1 MYTTYFGFENKPFKP
16 KESKDYYRNGNFDSA
31 CADILSGIREQ
42 RGFMLLTGEAG
53 FGKTLVLRRC
63 MAEAADIFFI
73 LLNNANLDFPDILNY
88 LCISLQLPAE
98 GLSIEQQS
106 SLLRDTVAAHARRN
120 QPVAL
125 LIDDAQHLRIGVL
138 NRLLDFVETAMEP
151 DQRLQVVLAG
161 LPEIEG
167 KLRQPELRRLHEQV
181 QVRCHLERLSGME
194 TELFINHQFEAAGYT
209 GEGLFSP
216 AVIERIDHYSQGVP
230 RAIAMLCDAMFLF
243 ASLESGHE
251 ITPGLV
257 DEAARNCFLGE
268 RVQSGSG
275 TVGPLWQDAVGETVP
290 APADDGGFDLRLDL
304 DLDLPLDFSLDF
316 DLNPDRTL
324 ATERPAVAAEEELKR
339 APISPRESA
348 PVPPVAEGPAEV
360 NPVPSMGWASTA
372 PPAEPVPRAIEP
384 VEPTLPPAEPVPP
397 AVESTASVLR
407 EFAQLLGELA
417 AKQEYREPRDREAVD
432 YFRNRYLRWS
442 RGGPVQA
449 DEYQRRIARL
459 TETQQLVLVS
469 LAVAVSPASEREN
482 TLCAL
487 LVNPSWWLYREI
499 RLRLRSPDLVFV
511 DEGRVSPLRLL
522 DGREA
527 QPVYIGYRCPHA
539 GSVQTTLWLE
549 LDLCDHRGEWHAYD
563 NRVEIRLDFTRPV
576 ESKQEP
582 VAGAASRSD
591 RFWPDPLLDKTASSG
606 WLLDDPVTEREEAE
620 ADTLAC
626 TLPLELEADPERSYS
641 LRAASTASG
650 QALSRGTPLTRA
662 LLLPENSAHAVA
674 RIELVSRPLMIFGRH
689 SAAAGTGF
697 GDFTLGFVPKY
708 NRISRLHSVIC
719 ALGDQLALMSA
730 SDEGYTYTGRNGQRL
745 ERGSWQLLEVDDVL
759 DVCDL
764 YRLKLF
770 LAWDH
775 KGEHAPLDWDS
786 QEPRDKFGRYLLE
799 LVDVLHQR
807 DRQANADELRDKLK
821 TRYLKLLH
829 MQERVARLNGV
840 GNPGALLYAR
850 FEREDAA
857 RRQIV
862 HYYVPKWLPLGSS
875 PQAGLRVNA
884 PGVVPRH
891 AELLFRDGMYWIQNL
906 AEPGSVRV
914 GCHALATNEVLALEV
929 GDVLRIGTARFSF
942 EAY

>member
-16 KESKDYYRNGNFDSA
+16 KDSKDYYHNDNFDSA

-42 RGFMLLTGEAG
+42 RGFILLTGEAG
-53 FGKTLVLRRC
+53 FGKTLVLHRC

-98 GLSIEQQS
+98 GLNIEQQS
-106 SLLRDTVAAHARRN
+106 RLLLDTVAAHARRN

-138 NRLLDFVETAMEP
+138 SHLLDFVETAVEP
-151 DQRLQVVLAG
+151 DQRLRIVLAG

-194 TELFINHQFEAAGYT
+194 TELFINHQFKAAGYA

-230 RAIAMLCDAMFLF
+230 RAVAMLCDAMFLF
-243 ASLESGHE
+243 ASLESEHE

-268 RVQSGSG
+268 RAQSGSG
-275 TVGPLWQDAVGETVP
+275 AVGPLWQDAVGDTVP
-290 APADDGGFDLRLDL
+290 APADGDGFDLRLDL
-304 DLDLPLDFSLDF
+304 DLPLDF
-316 DLNPDRTL
+316 DLDLDLDRTSV
-324 ATERPAVAAEEELKR
+324 AEWPMVAAGEELKL
-339 APISPRESA
+339 APIPPRESML
-348 PVPPVAEGPAEV
+348 VPPVAESPAEV
-360 NPVPSMGWASTA
+360 SPTPLMGWASVA
-372 PPAEPVPRAIEP
+372 PPAEPA
-384 VEPTLPPAEPVPP
+384 PP

-459 TETQQLVLVS
+459 TETQQPVLVS

-482 TLCAL
+482 MLCAL

-511 DEGRVSPLRLL
+511 DEGRVPPLRLL

-539 GSVQTTLWLE
+539 GPVQTTLWLE

-563 NRVEIRLDFTRPV
+563 NRFEIRLDFTRPV

-582 VAGAASRSD
+582 MAGVASRSD

-606 WLLDDPVTEREEAE
+606 WLLDDPVAEREETE

-641 LRAASTASG
+641 LRATSTASG

-775 KGEHAPLDWDS
+775 KGEHALLDWDS

-862 HYYVPKWLPLGSS
+862 HYYVPKWLSLGSS

>member
-16 KESKDYYRNGNFDSA
+16 KDSKDYYRNDNFDSA
-31 CADILSGIREQ
+31 CADILSGIRER

-98 GLSIEQQS
+98 GLNIEQQS
-106 SLLRDTVAAHARRN
+106 RLLLDTVAAHARRN

-125 LIDDAQHLRIGVL
+125 LIDDAQHLRIGAL
-138 NRLLDFVETAMEP
+138 SRLLDFVETAVEP
-151 DQRLQVVLAG
+151 DQRLQIVLAG

-181 QVRCHLERLSGME
+181 RVRCHLERLSGME
-194 TELFINHQFEAAGYT
+194 TGLFINHQFETAGYA
-209 GEGLFSP
+209 GEELFSP

-243 ASLESGHE
+243 ASLESEHE
-251 ITPGLV
+251 ITPDLV

-268 RVQSGSG
+268 RAQSGSG
-275 TVGPLWQDAVGETVP
+275 TVGPLWQDDVGEKLP
-290 APADDGGFDLRLDL
+290 ASAEDDGFDLRLDL
-304 DLDLPLDFSLDF
+304 DLDLDLPLDSSLDF
-316 DLNPDRTL
+316 DPDPDRTL
-324 ATERPAVAAEEELKR
+324 AAERRTIAAEEELKL
-339 APISPRESA
+339 APVPPREST
-348 PVPPVAEGPAEV
+348 PVPPVAEGPAEID
-360 NPVPSMGWASTA
+360 PAPLIEWAGAA
-372 PPAEPVPRAIEP
+372 PPAEQAPPAIEP
-384 VEPTLPPAEPVPP
+384 AT
-397 AVESTASVLR
+397 SVLR

-417 AKQEYREPRDREAVD
+417 AKQECREPRDREAVD

-442 RGGPVQA
+442 RGGSVQA

-459 TETQQLVLVS
+459 AETQQPVLVS
-469 LAVAVSPASEREN
+469 LAVVVSPASEREN
-482 TLCAL
+482 MLCAL

-499 RLRLRSPDLVFV
+499 RLRLRSPDLVFA
-511 DEGRVSPLRLL
+511 DEGRVPPLRLL

-539 GSVQTTLWLE
+539 GPLQTTLWLE
-549 LDLCDHRGEWHAYD
+549 LDLCDHRGEWRAYD
-563 NRVEIRLDFTRPV
+563 NRVEIRLDFTQPI
-576 ESKQEP
+576 EGKQEP
-582 VAGAASRSD
+582 APGATPRSD
-591 RFWPDPLLDKTASSG
+591 RFWADPLLDKTISSG
-606 WLLDDPVTEREEAE
+606 WLLDDPVAAREAAE

-641 LRAASTASG
+641 LRAANPASG

-662 LLLPENSAHAVA
+662 LLLPENSAQAVA

-689 SAAAGTGF
+689 SATAGTGF

-708 NRISRLHSVIC
+708 NRISRLHSVVC
-719 ALGDQLALMSA
+719 ALGDQLALMPA
-730 SDEGYTYTGRNGQRL
+730 SDEGHTYTGRNGQRL
-745 ERGSWQLLEVDDVL
+745 ERGSWHLLEVDDVL

-770 LAWDH
+770 LAWDR
-775 KGEHAPLDWDS
+775 KGEQAPLDWDS
-786 QEPRDKFGRYLLE
+786 QEPRDKFGHYLLE

-807 DRQANADELRDKLK
+807 DRQANADALRDKLK
-821 TRYLKLLH
+821 ARYLKLLH

-862 HYYVPKWLPLGSS
+862 HYYVPKWLPLGNS
-875 PQAGLRVNA
+875 PQAGLRINA

-914 GCHALATNEVLALEV
+914 GCHALATNEVLALEA